1 MTDRLDALLAQ
12 PLQDVADNGFSARLM
27 VRVVSRHRRDAA
39 LTWIVVAFAALPLL
53 WLLPA
58 PALFESVARLG
69 PALAGAAPIGL
80 ACGLLL
86 LTLSFESLMRQ
97 R

>member
-1 MTDRLDALLAQ
+1 MNDSLDALLAQ
-12 PLQDVADNGFSARLM
+12 PLEDVADNGFSAS
-27 VRVVSRHRRDAA
+27 VRARIVARRRREAV
-39 LTWIVVAFAALPLL
+39 LTWTVVALAALPLL
-53 WLLPA
+53 CLLPI
-58 PALFESVARLG
+58 PALGEMTARLT
-69 PALAGAAPIGL
+69 PALAGAAPLAL